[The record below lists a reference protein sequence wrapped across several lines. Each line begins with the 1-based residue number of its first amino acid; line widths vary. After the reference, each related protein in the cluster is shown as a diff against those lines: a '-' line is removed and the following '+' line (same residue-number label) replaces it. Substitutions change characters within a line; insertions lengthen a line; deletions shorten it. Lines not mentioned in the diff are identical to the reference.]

1 MKLLAWFHGV
11 RYLVQKE
18 FRQILRDRAMLRI
31 MFLAPIIQLFILS
44 YAINTD
50 LKNIRMAILDQDNS
64 VESRRLS
71 ESFFQNDI
79 FVPAEGTA
87 TSPAE
92 MLELLQRSKADLT
105 VWIPVNYAKDI
116 AAGQQATISITVNG
130 QNSSTAARAQ
140 GYAEAIVR
148 QQAGRIFDDL
158 GLKNPGMK
166 NRMHNIVAATR
177 FFYNPELESRWY
189 MIPAILVQLLTM
201 ISAVLTGMAVVRE
214 KEAGTLEQLMVTPLK
229 PGQIIAGK
237 IIPFT
242 LMSYVAFGFAATV
255 AVLSFGVPLVGSIP
269 LLMLCVL
276 AYLLVTLGIGLL
288 ASEVSSTQQQAMFT
302 VFFIIMFGI
311 MTSGFFYP
319 IENMP
324 ITIYYLTYLNP
335 MRYIMAINRGIFL
348 KGSDLSD
355 VWQNL
360 WPLFVMGT
368 VLFTTAV
375 LRMRRALE

>member
-1 MKLLAWFHGV
+1 MKLLQWFHGV
-11 RYLVQKE
+11 RYMVQKE
-18 FRQILRDRAMLRI
+18 FRQIFRDRAMLRI
-31 MFLAPIIQLFILS
+31 MFLVPIIQLFILS

-50 LKNIRMAILDQDNS
+50 LKNVRLAILDQDNTS
-64 VESRRLS
+64 ESRRLA
-71 ESFFQNDI
+71 ESFFQNDV
-79 FVPAEGTA
+79 FVPAEASAA
-87 TSPAE
+87 TPAGL
-92 MLELLQRSKADLT
+92 LELLQRSKADVS
-105 VWIPVNYAKDI
+105 VWIPVDYAKSI
-116 AAGQQATISITVNG
+116 ASGRQATISITVNG
-130 QNSSTAARAQ
+130 ENSSIAGRAQ

-158 GLKNPGMK
+158 SLKNPAMK
-166 NRMHNIVAATR
+166 NRMHSIQAVTR
-177 FFYNPELESRWY
+177 FFYNPELESRYY

-214 KEAGTLEQLMVTPLK
+214 KEAGTLEQLMVTPLT

-237 IIPFT
+237 VIPFT
-242 LMSYVAFGFAATV
+242 FVAYVALGFATTI

-269 LLMLCVL
+269 LLMLCAL
-276 AYLLVTLGIGLL
+276 AYLLVTLGLGLL

-302 VFFIIMFGI
+302 VFFILMFGI

-324 ITIYYLTYLNP
+324 IIIYYLTYLNP

-360 WPLFVMGT
+360 WPLLVMGT
-368 VLFTTAV
+368 CLFTTAV
-375 LRMRRALE
+375 FRFRKRME